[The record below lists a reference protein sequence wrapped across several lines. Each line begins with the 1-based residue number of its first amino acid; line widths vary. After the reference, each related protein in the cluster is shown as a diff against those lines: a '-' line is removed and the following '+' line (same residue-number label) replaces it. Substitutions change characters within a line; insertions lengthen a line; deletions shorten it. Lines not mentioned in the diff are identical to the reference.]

1 MWGAMG
7 WVGAAAQVYPPPYPG
22 ARWEA
27 SPWANA
33 AGGRE
38 GTNGWDSSSSR
49 GVYRAVSRSGEG
61 PRAMG
66 KSSGCR
72 VDNAGRGRHD

>member
-1 MWGAMG
+1 MGCAGGKYVWGAMG

-38 GTNGWDSSSSR
+38 GTDGWDSSSSSWR
-49 GVYRAVSRSGEG
+49 GAQGSQEKWGG
-61 PRAMG
+61 T
-66 KSSGCR
+66 
-72 VDNAGRGRHD
+72 RGYGQK